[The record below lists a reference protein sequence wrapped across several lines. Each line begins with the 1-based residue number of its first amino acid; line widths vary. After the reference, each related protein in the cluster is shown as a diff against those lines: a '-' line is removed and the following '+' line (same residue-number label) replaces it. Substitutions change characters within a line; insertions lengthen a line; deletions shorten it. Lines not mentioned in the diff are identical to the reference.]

1 MPFGPSRRDVKN
13 RSWRFFCT
21 AACNLP
27 ADPAGSPCIPT
38 WGREQSPLAVRCQ
51 RAFYLAVPRHR
62 GTGRAARW
70 KAPRGCVASAPGS
83 CAAPESSPAALQWP
97 LQHGVVGIPLPA
109 CVHAG
114 RRADCAD
121 HPGEGGAL
129 TAVALRRAVAM
140 PQAIATSCPGVGS
153 VVDRR
158 RAGIPHG
165 PDMSLD
171 MHRASAQPGRADA
184 GWAKARRGQSFR
196 HRASQPW
203 RPCVAVQTAERRRR
217 EGVVK
222 SLRSEPVNG
231 WVMSRIDTNRHK
243 NPEGECG
250 RFCKCCIKLSLADGS
265 GFVVF
270 PARSASG

>member
-1 MPFGPSRRDVKN
+1 MAISGPDLLDRWLPSAVCRPWPMPFGPSRRDVKK

-114 RRADCAD
+114 RRADYAD
-121 HPGEGGAL
+121 PPGEGGAL
-129 TAVALRRAVAM
+129 AAVALHRAVAM
-140 PQAIATSCPGVGS
+140 PQAIATSCPGIGS
-153 VVDRR
+153 VVDQR
-158 RAGIPHG
+158 RAGIADG
-165 PDMSLD
+165 PDMSLE
-171 MHRASAQPGRADA
+171 MHRARAAGPRRCGVGEGAARAALQAPRVSAMAVVRRRAD
-184 GWAKARRGQSFR
+184 G
-196 HRASQPW
+196 
-203 RPCVAVQTAERRRR
+203 
-217 EGVVK
+217 
-222 SLRSEPVNG
+222 
-231 WVMSRIDTNRHK
+231 
-243 NPEGECG
+243 
-250 RFCKCCIKLSLADGS
+250 
-265 GFVVF
+265 
-270 PARSASG
+270 

>member
-1 MPFGPSRRDVKN
+1 MPFGPSRRDVKK

-62 GTGRAARW
+62 GTGCAARW

-97 LQHGVVGIPLPA
+97 LQHGVAGIPLPA

-114 RRADCAD
+114 RRADYAD

-129 TAVALRRAVAM
+129 AAVALRRAVAM
-140 PQAIATSCPGVGS
+140 PQAIATSCPGIGS

-158 RAGIPHG
+158 RADIPPWPRYVPRHASRVRAAG
-165 PDMSLD
+165 PRRCGVGEGAA
-171 MHRASAQPGRADA
+171 RAVLQAPR
-184 GWAKARRGQSFR
+184 
-196 HRASQPW
+196 
-203 RPCVAVQTAERRRR
+203 VAATAAAQTAERRRR

-243 NPEGECG
+243 NP
-250 RFCKCCIKLSLADGS
+250 RVNVAVFARAALSC
-265 GFVVF
+265 
-270 PARSASG
+270 R